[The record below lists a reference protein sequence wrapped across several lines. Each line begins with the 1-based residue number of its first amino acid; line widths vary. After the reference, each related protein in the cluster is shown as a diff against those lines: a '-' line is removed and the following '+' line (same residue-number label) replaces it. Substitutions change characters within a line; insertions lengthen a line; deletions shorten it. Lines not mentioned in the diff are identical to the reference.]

1 MKRLVYELFQLH
13 LCKISITIQT
23 MSSLAPLESTRFCI
37 LLALAR
43 RPLHGYAIAE
53 QIDRDAGSLV
63 HVDYSTIYKALK
75 RMEEDALIKRSKT
88 TGRQQGFS
96 LTPRG
101 KRALILETDRLER
114 AVGLV
119 KDRFER

>member
-1 MKRLVYELFQLH
+1 MN
-13 LCKISITIQT
+13 
-23 MSSLAPLESTRFCI
+23 SLAPLESTRYCV

-43 RPLHGYAIAE
+43 RPLHGYGIVD

-63 HVDYSTIYKALK
+63 HLDYSTVYKTLARL
-75 RMEEDALIKRSKT
+75 EQDGLIKRAPRPA
-88 TGRQQGFS
+88 RQIRFS

-114 AVGLV
+114 AAGLV
-119 KDRFER
+119 RERFE

>member
-1 MKRLVYELFQLH
+1 
-13 LCKISITIQT
+13 

-63 HVDYSTIYKALK
+63 RLDYSTVYKSLK
-75 RMEEDALIKRSKT
+75 RLEEDGLIKKATRSA
-88 TGRQQGFS
+88 RQVAFN

-114 AVGLV
+114 AAGLV
-119 KDRFER
+119 RERFER